1 MNTNDERDDQE
12 DEDVLQVLLALTKIV
27 SRLNAVQPDH
37 HLQATLARA
46 QRIIERSMPD
56 ALKEISF
63 N

>member
-1 MNTNDERDDQE
+1 MIDDRT
-12 DEDVLQVLLALTKIV
+12 DDDSDDDAMQVLLPLTKIV
-27 SRLNAVQPDH
+27 ARMNAMRPDQ

-56 ALKEISF
+56 ALGDISI